1 MLRPTDQNKNLSARI
16 AARVSAASR
25 LEVLPQC
32 FEGLLQE
39 DPSAHRHGMAEGAV
53 DANVGIWF
61 PQPEP
66 NGMAYVRR
74 AKDTQSSLWADVE
87 RIEPKGRRKRIVL
100 LGESVAR
107 GYFYDP
113 EFNPAMAL
121 RSILENAAGI
131 DAVEI
136 IDLACIDQSA
146 DELLFLA
153 KSALRLQPD
162 AYVVFAG
169 NNWHPRRGFAP
180 IATEEIARTLRWT
193 RDWNSVI
200 ALIQERTSENAAR
213 ILRALGDLSRHH
225 NLPIIFLLPEFNLAD
240 WRPEFAGPN
249 LFRTPETARA
259 WRAARSAAEE
269 AMQDGN
275 GEGVARLARQMME
288 LTGGTDPIGP
298 NLLARCLFFE
308 RRMED
313 ARKLFELARDTS
325 LSLPG
330 ICSPRCYGVVQQT
343 LRKSAPKEGITLV
356 DLPKQFSEHLGGALP
371 DRRLFHDYCHLTVEG
386 TMVAMS
392 SAAEHLLRILDCP
405 KQSWRRLKDVPV
417 EVAPAT
423 LAQAHLLAAAHNATW
438 GQGPDII
445 HYHCANALRLKP
457 ELAKTLRSYLDAC
470 AKQAPTQTLGVTR

>member
-16 AARVSAASR
+16 AARVIAASR